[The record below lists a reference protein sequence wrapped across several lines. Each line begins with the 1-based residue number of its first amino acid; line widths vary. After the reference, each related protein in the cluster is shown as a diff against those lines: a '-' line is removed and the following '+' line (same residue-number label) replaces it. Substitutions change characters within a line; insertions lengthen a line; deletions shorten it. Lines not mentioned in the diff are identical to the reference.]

1 MSISVEECY
10 RVREVFLA
18 AYCHATRQG
27 NGHDLAVRLG
37 LDAVWMAGRQ
47 YQAARQ
53 ETPAQSATRDMD
65 ERQDLERQCYID
77 AVVRLLKKADL
88 RKVDLVWVYASHL
101 IKEVN
106 GRAE

>member
-1 MSISVEECY
+1 MNAFECV
-10 RVREVFLA
+10 RAREVFLA
-18 AYCHATRQG
+18 AYSHATRQG

-47 YQAARQ
+47 YQATRQ
-53 ETPAQSATRDMD
+53 EAPAQSATRDMD
-65 ERQDLERQCYID
+65 EMKGLERQCYID

-88 RKVDLVWVYASHL
+88 RKVDLVWIYASHL
-101 IKEVN
+101 IKGVN

>member
-1 MSISVEECY
+1 MLPGTGGFSC
-10 RVREVFLA
+10 RH
-18 AYCHATRQG
+18 HATRQG

-77 AVVRLLKKADL
+77 AVVRLLRKASMH
-88 RKVDLVWVYASHL
+88 KVDLVWVYASHL
-101 IKEVN
+101 IGEVN